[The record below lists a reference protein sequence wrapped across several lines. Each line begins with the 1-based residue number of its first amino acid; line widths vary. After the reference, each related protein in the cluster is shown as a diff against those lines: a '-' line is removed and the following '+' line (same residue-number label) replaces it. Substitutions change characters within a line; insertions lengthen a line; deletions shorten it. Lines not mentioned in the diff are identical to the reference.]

1 MPVSFWKKLEQPIS
15 AAPFVSFRIV
25 FGLLMAFSALRFVYL
40 GWIEEHYIEPV
51 FHFSYYGFSWVKPL
65 DVAGMYLV
73 HALMFVS
80 ALGVATG
87 RFYRISAIVLFL
99 TFSYTEL
106 IDLTYYLNHY
116 YFVSL
121 ICLWLVFMPEPDA
134 QFRMPRWCRFIIIFQ
149 LTIVYCYAGWAKLNS
164 DWLLE
169 ALPLRIWLP
178 AHDNLQVIGPLLVY
192 PETAYLFSWF
202 GMLYDCFVVFFLF
215 YSPTRPFAYFTVIV
229 FHVLTGLLFQ
239 IGVFPLVMIGSTLI
253 FFSIKWHERNLAILR
268 NLRIFKFIFKLDY
281 QHSSLPNSPQIG
293 PLLKGFLVIYIVFQL
308 IFPWRYL
315 LYPGNLFWTE
325 EGYRFSWR
333 VMLVEKAGDATFYV
347 KDGVTGR
354 EGIVYNREF
363 LNIHQEKQMSFQP
376 DMILQ
381 FAHFLGKHYSLNGVQ
396 KPQVRAEVYVTMNA
410 RKAQLLIDPH
420 VDLMQVKDT
429 WAHKSWILPY
439 SP

>member
-1 MPVSFWKKLEQPIS
+1 MPVSFWKKLEQPVS

-40 GWIEEHYIEPV
+40 GWIEEHYIEPL

-65 DVAGMYLV
+65 GVWGMYLV
-73 HALMFVS
+73 HALMFFS

-87 RFYRISAIVLFL
+87 RFYRVSAILLFL

-121 ICLWLVFMPEPDA
+121 ICLWLIFMPEPDA
-134 QFRMPRWCRFIIIFQ
+134 QFRMPQWCRFIILFQ
-149 LTIVYCYAGWAKLNS
+149 LTVVYCYAGWAKINS

-178 AHDNLQVIGPLLVY
+178 AHDDLPIIGPLLVY

-202 GMLYDCFVVFFLF
+202 GMLYDCFIAFFLF
-215 YSPTRPFAYFTVIV
+215 YSRTRPLAYSTVIV

-239 IGVFPLVMIGSTLI
+239 IGVFPWVMIGSTLI
-253 FFSIKWHERNLAILR
+253 FFSIRWHERNLNILR
-268 NLRIFKFIFKLDY
+268 NSKVFSSIFKLNYPNSSAENQFQLGPLLRIFLFVF
-281 QHSSLPNSPQIG
+281 
-293 PLLKGFLVIYIVFQL
+293 IVFQL
-308 IFPWRYL
+308 VFPWRYL

-381 FAHFLGKHYSLNGVQ
+381 FAHFLGKHYSINGVQ

-429 WAHKSWILPY
+429 WAPKSWILPY